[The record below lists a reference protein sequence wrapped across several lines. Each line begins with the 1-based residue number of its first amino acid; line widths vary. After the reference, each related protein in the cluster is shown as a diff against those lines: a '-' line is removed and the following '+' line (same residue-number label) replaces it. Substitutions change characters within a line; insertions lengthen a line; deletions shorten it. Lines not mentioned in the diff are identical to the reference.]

1 MKWANPK
8 IESKNI
14 EFGVNASGNIMHTL
28 CKLENNISCTPTQYG
43 DNNKRRQYS
52 LRKKNWIRV
61 YHSGGNRKSIL
72 DYL

>member
-52 LRKKNWIRV
+52 LRTKKTDTCVSFRGKQKINP
-61 YHSGGNRKSIL
+61 
-72 DYL
+72 